1 MIDFKEEA
9 GALTFAVRVVPR
21 ASKSEFAGEHGGA
34 LKVRV
39 AAPPV
44 EGAANEELTPFLSK
58 QFGVAARDVEVISG
72 HASKTK
78 RVRVRGA
85 KASDLPRLAST
96 GRAWSDA
103 SHEVRTPP

>member
-1 MIDFKEEA
+1 MIDCTEEA

-21 ASKSEFAGEHGGA
+21 ASKSAVAGEHGGA

-44 EGAANEELTPFLSK
+44 EGAANEELARFLAK
-58 QFGVAARDVEVISG
+58 AFGVAARDVEIVSG

-78 RVRVRGA
+78 RVRVSGA
-85 KASDLPRLAST
+85 KASDLSRLT
-96 GRAWSDA
+96 GSG
-103 SHEVRTPP
+103 